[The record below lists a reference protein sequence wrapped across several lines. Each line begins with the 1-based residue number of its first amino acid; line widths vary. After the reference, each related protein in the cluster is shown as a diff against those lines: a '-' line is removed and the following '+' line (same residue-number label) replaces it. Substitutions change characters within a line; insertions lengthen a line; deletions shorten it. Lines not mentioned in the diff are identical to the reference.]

1 MISHQWQERRQRPM
15 LLKCLSIFNS
25 TGMEQLK
32 KIYQKYKPEIRV
44 GIAVFAGLFA
54 FKIVK
59 DLLDRLWPD

>member
-1 MISHQWQERRQRPM
+1 M